1 MERMRV
7 IAGEFRSR
15 LLESPRGMETRP
27 TTDRLR
33 ETLFNV
39 LQPRLAGARFLDL
52 YAGSGANGFEALSR
66 GAEQAVMV
74 ESAAPALAAIRKNA
88 TTLGL
93 PGRVRVEG
101 VTVSRWLGN
110 TARGL
115 GTVSGFLPFD
125 VVFLDPPYDDAEEY
139 VRTLGLL
146 GDTASGLVARGGIV
160 VAEHRRL
167 RAGKPAKGA
176 SPAPIAEQYGR
187 LRRVRLLEQGDAALS
202 FFSLEPAPG
211 EGTPPATQSA

>member
-1 MERMRV
+1 M

-39 LQPRLAGARFLDL
+39 LQPRLVGARFLDL
-52 YAGSGANGFEALSR
+52 YAGSGANGLEALSR
-66 GAEQAVMV
+66 GAAQAVLV
-74 ESAAPALAAIRKNA
+74 ESAAPALATIRKNA
-88 TTLGL
+88 ATLGV
-93 PGRVRVEG
+93 PSRVRVEG
-101 VTVSRWLGN
+101 VAVSRWLGN
-110 TARGL
+110 SARGL
-115 GTVSGFLPFD
+115 GTATGLLPFD
-125 VVFLDPPYDDAEEY
+125 IVFLDPPYDESEEY
-139 VRTLGLL
+139 ARTLGLL
-146 GDTASGLVARGGIV
+146 GDASAGLVASGGIV

-176 SPAPIAEQYGR
+176 PPAQIVEQYGK

-202 FFSLEPAPG
+202 FFSLEPLPRD
-211 EGTPPATQSA
+211 ETSSAAHSA